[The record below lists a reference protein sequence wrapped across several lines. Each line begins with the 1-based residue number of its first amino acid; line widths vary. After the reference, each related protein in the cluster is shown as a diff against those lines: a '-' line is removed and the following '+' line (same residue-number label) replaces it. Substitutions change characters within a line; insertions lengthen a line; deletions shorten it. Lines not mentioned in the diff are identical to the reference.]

1 MVKRYAW
8 LQIAL
13 VVVVAMLLSVSHA
26 QRGRVGARRA
36 GISGVGSRAW
46 SPVREFRANS
56 FGAGDLPKQQP
67 ASGGGVL
74 GSSIYSGGPP
84 RGSRPR
90 GGRGA
95 PARAAGPG
103 PLSPS
108 QRQNRVYDPIV
119 PLTVTSTTSGAGSS
133 AMLRAQQISTG
144 TRPIADLTGLLARKA
159 DGKATISRPYVT
171 SLAPAEEGMRRLA
184 MLTGERALRSKDYKQ
199 AFASFEKA
207 WKISHNMP
215 EATLS
220 LAHTYLATAD
230 GSYAKAA
237 QYLGKTVKLFPY
249 LPLARVHPKDFYADQ
264 AEYQRVL
271 SELEQHVSDHP
282 ADGQALFVL
291 AYLRWRDQDG
301 PAALETLQAA
311 LMNTEDKQL
320 TASIDLMLRGM
331 GGARD
336 AIADEGPK
344 LQAPIDL
351 AWAGIRLAM
360 PEGFTADRLGEINRV
375 LLATGGKE
383 GEFRPKLALS
393 VYPIGKDVD
402 VKGLMDSVTDHL
414 NGKLGVEDVKIV
426 DEATVKVLDDKA
438 FVRALT
444 CTYLGQ
450 QVALARVC
458 FIRDVP
464 SPSGAPAGTKGRR
477 LAYVLGAGV
486 SDRQADQLIPML
498 AAVAR
503 SLAYTDIRRP
513 VDLPVATDGHLIKDP
528 LWGYSMRQPNGWVGS
543 FRESG
548 FDMGQFDLL
557 LGGTVTPRVE
567 IIVATIPETHTPK
580 SFGERAIQL
589 QIDKGNDIKILSQGP
604 ATLGGQKGHQFVMQ
618 KQTKEGEHVE
628 TSIEI
633 GRVICVPAGDGTQR
647 MYALVVR
654 TRRCPEAKAVALMDQ
669 MASGFKLMPSSR
681 E

>member
-8 LQIAL
+8 LQISL
-13 VVVVAMLLSVSHA
+13 VIVVAMLPSISHA
-26 QRGRVGARRA
+26 QRGRGARRA
-36 GISGVGSRAW
+36 GISGVGARAW
-46 SPVREFRANS
+46 SPVREFRADS

-84 RGSRPR
+84 RASRPS
-90 GGRGA
+90 GGGGA
-95 PARAAGPG
+95 PVRAAAPG
-103 PLSPS
+103 PISPS

-119 PLTVTSTTSGAGSS
+119 PLTVASHPSGAGSS
-133 AMLRAQQISTG
+133 AMLRAQQISSG

-159 DGKATISRPYVT
+159 DGKVTISRPYVT
-171 SLAPAEEGMRRLA
+171 SLAPAEEGVYRLT
-184 MLTGERALRSKDYKQ
+184 MLMGERALRSKDYKQ

-207 WKISHNMP
+207 WKVSHSMP
-215 EATLS
+215 EAALS

-230 GSYAKAA
+230 GSYAKVA
-237 QYLGKTVKLFPY
+237 QYLGKTVTLFPY

-271 SELEQHVSDHP
+271 SELEQHVKDHP
-282 ADGQALFVL
+282 ADAQALFVL

-311 LMNTEDKQL
+311 LINTEDDQL

-336 AIADEGPK
+336 AITDEGPK

-351 AWAGIRLAM
+351 AWAGIRLAL

-393 VYPIGKDVD
+393 VYPISKDVD
-402 VKGLMDSVTDHL
+402 VEGLMDSVTDHL
-414 NGKLGVEDVKIV
+414 DGKLGVKDVKIE

-444 CTYLGQ
+444 CAYLGQ
-450 QVALARVC
+450 QVAMARVC
-458 FIRDVP
+458 FIREVQ
-464 SPSGAPAGTKGRR
+464 SPSDAPAGIQGGR

-486 SDRQADQLIPML
+486 SDQQADQLISML

-513 VDLPVATDGHLIKDP
+513 VDLPVAAGGHLIKDP
-528 LWGYSMRQPNGWVGS
+528 QWGYSMRQPNGWVGS

-557 LGGTVTPRVE
+557 LGGAVTPRVE
-567 IIVATIPETHTPK
+567 IIAATIPETHTPK

-589 QIDKGNDIKILSQGP
+589 QIDKGNDIKVLSQGP
-604 ATLGGQKGHQFVMQ
+604 ATLGGQEGHQFVMQ
-618 KQTKEGEHVE
+618 KQTEEGEQGE

-647 MYALVVR
+647 MYALMVR

-669 MASGFKLMPSSR
+669 MAPGFKLMPSSR